1 MAVRYDVM
9 RITKVTT
16 RNGDSGKTS
25 LAKGESVLKSD
36 NIIHCL
42 GEVDELSSIIGVCL
56 CHCQNSDISDFL
68 KKIQNNLFDIGGHIS
83 MNLDDN
89 SIVNEKMISDLD
101 VQINHLNKDLKPLK
115 EFILPSGDHF
125 SANLHVARAVTRRAE
140 RSAVALYKDSLP
152 KNPVVMYLNR
162 LSDYFFVLSRNHNM
176 KNDISETTWQR

>member
-1 MAVRYDVM
+1 M
-9 RITKVTT
+9 
-16 RNGDSGKTS
+16 N
-25 LAKGESVLKSD
+25 
-36 NIIHCL
+36 
-42 GEVDELSSIIGVCL
+42 LSSIIGVCL

-115 EFILPSGDHF
+115 EFILPSGDYF

-140 RSAVALYKDSLP
+140 RSAVTLYKDSLP

-162 LSDYFFVLSRNHNM
+162 LSDYFFVLSRYHNM

>member
-1 MAVRYDVM
+1 M

-16 RNGDSGKTS
+16 RNGDGGKTG

-56 CHCQNSDISDFL
+56 THCNNTDISIFL
-68 KKIQNNLFDIGGHIS
+68 KKIQNDLFDIGGHIS
-83 MNLDDN
+83 MKLDDDT
-89 SIVNEKMISDLD
+89 SIVNEKMISELD
-101 VQINHLNKDLKPLK
+101 NQINHLNKNLDPLK

-125 SANLHVARAVTRRAE
+125 SANLHLARSVTRRAE
-140 RSAVALYKDSLP
+140 RSAVALYENSLS

-162 LSDYFFVLSRNHNM
+162 LSDYFFVLSRYHN
-176 KNDISETTWQR
+176 KNSDLPETTWKR